1 VAQVSIWELKLLLN
15 NFIFAAI
22 PHTEPWGF
30 NTALVMIGA
39 NLVAVAI
46 GRSIFTSPSFHHR
59 ANSQA
64 VSNSTMGTN
73 PASNFT
79 LFELLASMSFGH
91 ILGVGAV
98 LGLTNVGV
106 I

>member
-1 VAQVSIWELKLLLN
+1 MLN
-15 NFIFAAI
+15 NFIIAAI

-46 GRSIFTSPSFHHR
+46 GRSIFTSWRFGENT
-59 ANSQA
+59 NSQA
-64 VSNSTMGTN
+64 GSNSTLGTKLT
-73 PASNFT
+73 SKFT

-98 LGLTNVGV
+98 LGLTNIGV